1 MKVDDLKLV
10 EEVARRGSFAATARA
25 LGLDPSGVS
34 RAVAGLEADL
44 GVRLFTRNTRS
55 LALTDA
61 GERFLQR
68 LTPALAS
75 VDAAVSDARDTA
87 CPMSGL
93 IRIGASALWTETML
107 LPLLHSFQREHSDIR
122 VEVRV
127 TDSRES
133 VVGEGLD
140 LAVRHGPLPDSSLVA
155 RKLRDVRYL
164 VVGPPELEVA
174 EPDDLHAVPVL
185 GYTFA
190 PFDGPWR
197 LTDGRREVTL
207 DLQPR
212 LRLGS
217 PQSLLA
223 AARAGQGAALLA
235 AWAVER
241 DVREGR
247 LRNLLPAW
255 RGAVEAEVHAVLPS
269 RDFVP
274 ERVRVLL
281 DAMAKS

>member
-10 EEVARRGSFAATARA
+10 EEVARRGSFAATARS
-25 LGLDPSGVS
+25 LGLDPSAVS

-68 LTPALAS
+68 LTPALAG
-75 VDAAVSDARDTA
+75 VDAAVLDARDTA
-87 CPMSGL
+87 RPMSGL
-93 IRIGASALWTETML
+93 IRIGASTLWTETML
-107 LPLLHSFQREHSDIR
+107 LPLLHSFQRGHPDIR

-140 LAVRHGPLPDSSLVA
+140 LAVRHGPLPDSRLVA

-164 VVGPPELEVA
+164 VVGAPELEVA
-174 EPDDLHAVPVL
+174 KPDDLHAIPTL

-190 PFDGPWR
+190 PFDSPWR
-197 LTDGRREVTL
+197 LTDGRQNITL

-235 AWAVER
+235 DWAVER
-241 DVREGR
+241 DVSEGR
-247 LRNLLPAW
+247 LRNLLPGW

-281 DAMAKS
+281 EAMARS